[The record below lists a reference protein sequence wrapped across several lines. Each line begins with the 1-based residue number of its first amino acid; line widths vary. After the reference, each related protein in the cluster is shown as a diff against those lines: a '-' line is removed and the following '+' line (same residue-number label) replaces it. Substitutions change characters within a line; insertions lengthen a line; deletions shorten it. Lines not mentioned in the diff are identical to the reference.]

1 MAYFYQQN
9 KSNDMFENEKK
20 KFFAN
25 CKKNNERIDT
35 IPNVHGKAIIEYC
48 LINGPFTS

>member
-20 KFFAN
+20 N
-25 CKKNNERIDT
+25 SLLIVEKNNERIDT